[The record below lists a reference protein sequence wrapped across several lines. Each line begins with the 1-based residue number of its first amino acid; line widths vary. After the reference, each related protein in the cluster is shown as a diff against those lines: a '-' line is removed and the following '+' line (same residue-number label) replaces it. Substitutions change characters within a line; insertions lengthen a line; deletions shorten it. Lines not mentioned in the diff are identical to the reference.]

1 MYKQM
6 SAFSRAQRE
15 GTWIIIL
22 PLTQVFLENTIAPD
36 FSGLTKVSTYIF
48 DLSVSKYLEQATNQ
62 EQAIQGEKE
71 REREHWKVPAR
82 TSN

>member
-1 MYKQM
+1 M
-6 SAFSRAQRE
+6 
-15 GTWIIIL
+15 
-22 PLTQVFLENTIAPD
+22 FLENTIAPD

-71 REREHWKVPAR
+71 RESTGKCLLGQAIEGF
-82 TSN
+82 

>member
-1 MYKQM
+1 M
-6 SAFSRAQRE
+6 
-15 GTWIIIL
+15 
-22 PLTQVFLENTIAPD
+22 FLENTIAPD

-71 REREHWKVPAR
+71 RERESTGKCLLGQAIEGF
-82 TSN
+82 